1 MKNLILC
8 WHGWLDTCD
17 NIWYCHWWLEAYE
30 TYENIW
36 TCCLDMIGWSIWKQM
51 NTYETICCCCL
62 SWMFGHMKTYEIY
75 GCCHGCLKT
84 YEHIWTHMLFGHLGL
99 EIYKKHMGT
108 YETVLCLT
116 WLVGNIW
123 KHMKQIWT
131 YMLVLTWFVENR
143 LKHMKTCVHML
154 CWTWLVGN
162 IWKQLLFL
170 TWMVGHIW
178 KPFKTY
184 VVVAT
189 VGWKHMK
196 HMSTYENIW
205 ANAHNQSTTCF
216 CCRCDSLACRNRILI
231 FEKGIMWTCV
241 HNVWGKISIWFWLT
255 PCFFHHIGFGVTHIW
270 HIMFFDHDLFKP
282 GDAFFFKVKFFGA
295 SEKSD
300 SRVPKQA
307 CDRVSRRIIC
317 FHVAPRLFRIL
328 ECFHSC
334 QGLEVFSVCV
344 CVCLCVSVFV
354 CDVWFSC
361 VFGYL
366 FIYMSLFVSVPQVA
380 GAEGLLEQ
388 GSPAGGRGEWL
399 GCWEGGWGQVGDGWW
414 WQRA

>member
-1 MKNLILC
+1 MLCFDTVGQNTLKQIQTYEKLDFVLTWLVRHMWQHMILPVMVGSI
-8 WHGWLDTCD
+8 W
-17 NIWYCHWWLEAYE
+17 NIWKHMNMLFRYDWLE
-30 TYENIW
+30 
-36 TCCLDMIGWSIWKQM
+36 
-51 NTYETICCCCL
+51 
-62 SWMFGHMKTYEIY
+62 HMKTD
-75 GCCHGCLKT
+75 
-84 YEHIWTHMLFGHLGL
+84 EHIWNHMLLLFVMNVWTHENLWNIWLLSWLFDNIWTHMNTYVVWASWVGKLW
-99 EIYKKHMGT
+99 KPMDT

-131 YMLVLTWFVENR
+131 YMLVLTWFGNNR

-154 CWTWLVGN
+154 CWAWLVGN

-282 GDAFFFKVKFFGA
+282 GDAFLFL
-295 SEKSD
+295 SEVFRSVGKSD

-334 QGLEVFSVCV
+334 QGLEVFSVWV
-344 CVCLCVSVFV
+344 CV
-354 CDVWFSC
+354 DSC
-361 VFGYL
+361 YDWYG
-366 FIYMSLFVSVPQVA
+366 
-380 GAEGLLEQ
+380 
-388 GSPAGGRGEWL
+388 
-399 GCWEGGWGQVGDGWW
+399 
-414 WQRA
+414 